1 MQLGRAMTFALYPI
15 TELGVLWLQ
24 ATITV
29 ALVWLVVRTRLMP
42 VVVASAVVYTGTI
55 LLWLVLVELDV
66 PTLWGLQLD
75 GRDYPV
81 LALGGSGFVLAYLT
95 LQTLRRRQRRRDAS
109 AAQAAEVG

>member
-1 MQLGRAMTFALYPI
+1 MTFALYPI

-29 ALVWLVVRTRLMP
+29 ALSWLVVRTRLMP

-55 LLWLVLVELDV
+55 LLWLTLVEFGV

-81 LALGGSGFVLAYLT
+81 LALGGCGFLLAFLVLKT
-95 LQTLRRRQRRRDAS
+95 LERRQMRRDA
-109 AAQAAEVG
+109 AAAAE

>member
-1 MQLGRAMTFALYPI
+1 MTFALYPI

-29 ALVWLVVRTRLMP
+29 ALSWLVVRTKLMP

-55 LLWLVLVELDV
+55 LLWLTLVELDV
-66 PTLWGLQLD
+66 PVLWGPELD

-81 LALGGSGFVLAYLT
+81 LALGGAGFLLAFLVLKSLE
-95 LQTLRRRQRRRDAS
+95 RRQIRRDA
-109 AAQAAEVG
+109 AATAE